1 MWITRYEKHSFT
13 RTGIRT
19 MARRV
24 RKIRLF
30 GAGLD
35 VPAKPASGGN
45 ILDITDRQPHLARFH
60 ACGQGLVGGAAAH
73 PGKNKGAAEDPRV
86 AGAEFVVHKS
96 PIVADSHLKSLSR
109 SRTLELLP

>member
-24 RKIRLF
+24 RRIRLF

-35 VPAKPASGGN
+35 VPAKPACSGN
-45 ILDITDRQPHLARFH
+45 ILDITDRKPHLARLH
-60 ACGQGLVGGAAAH
+60 TGGQRLVRGAAAH
-73 PGKNKGAAEDPRV
+73 AGKNKGAAKDPRV
-86 AGAEFVVHKS
+86 AGAKFVVHKS
-96 PIVADSHLKSLSR
+96 PVVADSHLRSLSR

>member
-19 MARRV
+19 GARRV
-24 RKIRLF
+24 RKIRLL

-35 VPAKPASGGN
+35 VPAKPASRGN
-45 ILDITDRQPHLARFH
+45 ILDITDSQPHLARFH
-60 ACGQGLVGGAAAH
+60 AGSQRLVRGAATH

-86 AGAEFVVHKS
+86 AGAKFVVHKS